1 MRRRWTWRRMLG
13 ILLLAAVCI
22 GGSELVACR
31 FADPALFE
39 CVTAPIRRQAAA
51 AWEETRSL
59 AGSAW
64 SRASDLVHTG
74 QDGSSPETDSPSS
87 EALISEDDWAAAD
100 PALTTLTL
108 RDGAEILTGG
118 TREIVYFNQ
127 ADSVW
132 CDQPYGKDTLGK
144 YGCGPTTIAMAV
156 RSLTD
161 SDTDP
166 EQVAQWASKNGYWA
180 KHGGS
185 YLSIING
192 AAKDFGIAV
201 ESDPDCDVDRLRLE
215 LSSGKL
221 AVALMKAGHF
231 TSGGHFLLLRGVT
244 LDGGILVADSN
255 SRERSL
261 TVWDPKLILDELS
274 DSRDSGAPLW
284 FLSAPAGK

>member
-1 MRRRWTWRRMLG
+1 MRRKWTWKRTLSV
-13 ILLLAAVCI
+13 LLLAAVCI

-31 FADPALFE
+31 LADPALFTRITSP
-39 CVTAPIRRQAAA
+39 VRRQAAA
-51 AWEETRSL
+51 VWEETRTL

-74 QDGSSPETDSPSS
+74 QDGAAPETESPSS
-87 EALISEDDWAAAD
+87 EALISEDKSTTAD
-100 PALTTLTL
+100 PALTTLVQ

-144 YGCGPTTIAMAV
+144 YGCGPATVAMAV
-156 RSLTD
+156 CSLTGLN
-161 SDTDP
+161 TNP
-166 EQVAQWASKNGYWA
+166 EQAAQWAGQNGYWA
-180 KHGGS
+180 RHGGS

-192 AAKDFGIAV
+192 AAKDFDMTA
-201 ESDPDCDVDRLRLE
+201 ESDPDCDVEHLQLE

-221 AVALMKAGHF
+221 AVALMKPGHF

-261 TVWDPKLILDELS
+261 TVWDPQLILDELS
-274 DSRDSGAPLW
+274 VSRDSGAPLW
-284 FLSAPAGK
+284 FLSAPAEK